1 MSRDSPAGNAD
12 EHAMVVDDEPEVPS
26 EEEEHTALL
35 AKAYFD
41 LNEFQRAA
49 HALRGARHPRS
60 RFLRWYALFLAG
72 EKHKD
77 EEAVEDSTR
86 DSLSVPSG
94 KPRVVNKQLAQL
106 QSELQPAS
114 DEGVLDGFGHYVHAL
129 VLRELQRKAEAVSAL
144 VRAVAIYPL
153 LWAAWTEIAA
163 LVTEPLFTSRADR
176 ERLAQMMF
184 ESFNVA
190 GLYVAE
196 RPVAALYAVGKVSGV
211 SVDVGYAVTD
221 VAPVVEGAVVA
232 PAAQRR
238 FVGSKHLSRAVADAC
253 FAAADASPE
262 PRWNAARDAVL
273 AVASSRDEFDADPAA
288 TPATSYALPD
298 GNVVEV
304 SGATRAGIPEALLR
318 GADVGASAPAAA
330 ALAPLRAAAGESSE
344 SASSSSSGGVS
355 DAVLAAVQ
363 ACTPEQRRACL
374 DAVATSGGWAGGAG
388 RRAGFGERVARDLE
402 DALPPS
408 AKPMVAHA
416 PEHVPASAAG
426 NAAWVGGA
434 ILAKAVF
441 PQNQH
446 VSRIEYQENGPAAV
460 TRGRG

>member
-1 MSRDSPAGNAD
+1 MEPSRQPAMSGSSRRSQLAAAVRQCSERGLRQSSRWAAEQLVGMSRDSPAGNAD
-12 EHAMVVDDEPEVPS
+12 EHAMVVDDEPAVPS

-163 LVTEPLFTSRADR
+163 LVTEPEALSALSLPSHWMRSFFDAHAALEAQQNKQARARPRLTEPAEAVPRSLLASPLRPPPGARGHRRSHSTRSCSAHSRA
-176 ERLAQMMF
+176 
-184 ESFNVA
+184 
-190 GLYVAE
+190 
-196 RPVAALYAVGKVSGV
+196 
-211 SVDVGYAVTD
+211 
-221 VAPVVEGAVVA
+221 
-232 PAAQRR
+232 RR
-238 FVGSKHLSRAVADAC
+238 SS
-253 FAAADASPE
+253 S
-262 PRWNAARDAVL
+262 
-273 AVASSRDEFDADPAA
+273 ASSPSRSTTSASLMRHS
-288 TPATSYALPD
+288 TPSNSYCTT
-298 GNVVEV
+298 
-304 SGATRAGIPEALLR
+304 TRAG
-318 GADVGASAPAAA
+318 
-330 ALAPLRAAAGESSE
+330 
-344 SASSSSSGGVS
+344 
-355 DAVLAAVQ
+355 
-363 ACTPEQRRACL
+363 
-374 DAVATSGGWAGGAG
+374 
-388 RRAGFGERVARDLE
+388 
-402 DALPPS
+402 
-408 AKPMVAHA
+408 
-416 PEHVPASAAG
+416 
-426 NAAWVGGA
+426 
-434 ILAKAVF
+434 
-441 PQNQH
+441 
-446 VSRIEYQENGPAAV
+446 
-460 TRGRG
+460 

>member
-1 MSRDSPAGNAD
+1 MATIGENVI
-12 EHAMVVDDEPEVPS
+12 VVDHDDDFVRAGYPIPERDPLLQPS
-26 EEEEHTALL
+26 LVRRSGGGDGELL
-35 AKAYFD
+35 RPVV
-41 LNEFQRAA
+41 NR
-49 HALRGARHPRS
+49 
-60 RFLRWYALFLAG
+60 
-72 EKHKD
+72 
-77 EEAVEDSTR
+77 
-86 DSLSVPSG
+86 
-94 KPRVVNKQLAQL
+94 RVVDWDQLESVYAHVFYRQL
-106 QSELQPAS
+106 GWVEG
-114 DEGVLDGFGHYVHAL
+114 DEG
-129 VLRELQRKAEAVSAL
+129 
-144 VRAVAIYPL
+144 
-153 LWAAWTEIAA
+153 AA

-253 FAAADASPE
+253 FAAADASSE

-330 ALAPLRAAAGESSE
+330 ALAPLRAAAGESSSE